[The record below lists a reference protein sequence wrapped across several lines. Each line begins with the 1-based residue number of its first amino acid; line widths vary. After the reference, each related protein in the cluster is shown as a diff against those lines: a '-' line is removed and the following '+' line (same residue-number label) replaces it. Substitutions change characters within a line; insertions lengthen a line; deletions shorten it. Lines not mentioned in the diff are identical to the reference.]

1 MFTCRWARVPEGVNL
16 KVSVWVPVGA
26 EQSPGSVTSTFAL
39 LSATAPPPTLASPR
53 KTSTP
58 LFTSAGLTLA
68 GSFGDAPAA
77 SPSRKSMPSRAF
89 ASPPGTSKL
98 KVAVPPFRLI
108 SVGASTN
115 DRPRLT

>member
-1 MFTCRWARVPEGVNL
+1 MHDESSPVMFTCRWARVPEGVNL

-39 LSATAPPPTLASPR
+39 LSATAPPPTLVSPR

-68 GSFGDAPAA
+68 E
-77 SPSRKSMPSRAF
+77 
-89 ASPPGTSKL
+89 
-98 KVAVPPFRLI
+98 
-108 SVGASTN
+108 
-115 DRPRLT
+115 